1 MYLKTQE
8 FLMARF
14 SYIGVTTSG
23 KQVKGEVQAQNKNEV
38 ISLLRKKKV
47 RPISIKNASMD
58 ISFAFLEKVRL
69 QDISRFTRQFSAMTS
84 AGLPLVQC
92 LDILSSQT
100 ENKKLTTGIKQISQ
114 DIQGGSTL
122 ADALQK
128 HPHIFS
134 SLYCN
139 MVSAGEA
146 SGSLDVVLG
155 RLADYQEKSEALRRK
170 IKSAMTYPVVVLF
183 VAIVATVAM
192 FTFVVPTF
200 AAMFTDMGGTLPLPT
215 RIVMGISDFV
225 MGYYLLIIG
234 VIAALAISFSYY
246 YKSTAGRLKIDGLK
260 LNVPIYGDLER
271 KSSISRFAQTLSTL
285 LTSGVTIL
293 DALSIT
299 AKTAGNKVLEKGLF
313 RTLER
318 ISGGQSIAEPL
329 KETGVFPP
337 MVIHMIAVGEKTG
350 DLAEMLKKVADFY
363 QEEVDAAIDALTA
376 IIDPIMILVIGVI
389 IGGTLIAMYL
399 PMFDLVGAIKA

>member
-1 MYLKTQE
+1 
-8 FLMARF
+8 MARF
-14 SYIGVTTSG
+14 YYTGVSSSG
-23 KQVKGEVQAQNKNEV
+23 KQVKGEIQADNKNEA

-47 RPISIKNASMD
+47 RPLSIRNAALD
-58 ISFAFLEKVRL
+58 INLSFLETVGLK
-69 QDISRFTRQFSAMTS
+69 DISRFTRQFSAMTS

-92 LDILSSQT
+92 LDILSAQT
-100 ENKKLTTGIKQISQ
+100 ENKKLSRAVKQIST

-122 ADALQK
+122 AEALQK
-128 HPHIFS
+128 HPSIFN

-146 SGSLDVVLG
+146 SGNLDVVLN
-155 RLADYQEKSEALRRK
+155 RLADYQEKSESLRRK
-170 IKSAMTYPVVVLF
+170 IKGAMTYPIIVLF
-183 VAIVATVAM
+183 AAIGATAVM

-200 AAMFTDMGGTLPLPT
+200 TQMFADMGGTLPLPT
-215 RIVMGISDFV
+215 RIVMRISDFLV
-225 MGYYLLIIG
+225 Q
-234 VIAALAISFSYY
+234 YY
-246 YKSTAGRLKIDGLK
+246 YVIILGAGGLGAAFYYYNKSPGGKMRIDSIKLK
-260 LNVPIYGDLER
+260 LPVFGDLER
-271 KSSISRFAQTLSTL
+271 KSSISRFSQTLSTL

-299 AKTAGNKVLEKGLF
+299 AKTSGNKVLEKGIF
-313 RTLER
+313 KTLER
-318 ISGGQSIAEPL
+318 ISGGQTIAEPL

-363 QEEVDAAIDALTA
+363 QEEVDAAIDALTSV
-376 IIDPIMILVIGVI
+376 IDPVMILGVGLI

-399 PMFDLVGAIKA
+399 PMFDLVGTIKA

>member
-1 MYLKTQE
+1 
-8 FLMARF
+8 MAHF
-14 SYIGVTTSG
+14 YYTGVTSSG
-23 KQVKGEVQAQNKNEV
+23 KQVKGEIQAENKNEV

-47 RPISIKNASMD
+47 RPLSIRNTSLD
-58 ISFAFLEKVRL
+58 IKLPFLDNVGLK
-69 QDISRFTRQFSAMTS
+69 DISRFTRQFSAMTS

-92 LDILSSQT
+92 LDILSTQT
-100 ENKKLTTGIKQISQ
+100 ENKKLAATIKQIST

-128 HPHIFS
+128 HSTIFN

-139 MVSAGEA
+139 MVAAGEA
-146 SGSLDVVLG
+146 SGNLDVVLS

-170 IKSAMTYPVVVLF
+170 IKGAMTYPVIVLI
-183 VAIVATVAM
+183 VAILATVTM

-200 AAMFTDMGGTLPLPT
+200 TQMFADMGGTLPLPT
-215 RIVMGISDFV
+215 RIVMKISDFLIH
-225 MGYYLLIIG
+225 YYLLIIASAG
-234 VIAALAISFSYY
+234 AIVTAFYY
-246 YKSTAGRLKIDGLK
+246 YNKTANGKLRVDSIKLK
-260 LNVPIYGDLER
+260 LPIFGDLER
-271 KSSISRFAQTLSTL
+271 KSSISRFSQTLSTL

-299 AKTAGNKVLEKGLF
+299 AKTAGNKVLEKGIVK
-313 RTLER
+313 TLER
-318 ISGGQSIAEPL
+318 ISGGQTIAEPL

-350 DLAEMLKKVADFY
+350 DLSEMLKKIADFY
-363 QEEVDAAIDALTA
+363 QEEVDAAIDALTS
-376 IIDPIMILVIGVI
+376 IIDPVMILGIGLI

-399 PMFDLVGAIKA
+399 PMFDLIGTIKA